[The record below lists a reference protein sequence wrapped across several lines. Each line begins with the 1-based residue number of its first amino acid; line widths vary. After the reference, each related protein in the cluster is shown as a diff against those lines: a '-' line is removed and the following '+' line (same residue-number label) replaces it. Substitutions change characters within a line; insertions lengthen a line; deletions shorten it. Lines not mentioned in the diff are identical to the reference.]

1 MQFGTLHTNKQP
13 FSVTLNDLCSY
24 RDLNCTLQVER
35 RVPEPITSFV
45 YYAVPPNEPWNG
57 IHTFLYSGAAL
68 EHGLLAKGHV
78 NNLWAYFHE
87 GNIVL
92 QW

>member
-13 FSVTLNDLCSY
+13 FSVTLNDLCLY

-45 YYAVPPNEPWNG
+45 YYAVPPNEP
-57 IHTFLYSGAAL
+57 
-68 EHGLLAKGHV
+68 
-78 NNLWAYFHE
+78 
-87 GNIVL
+87 
-92 QW
+92 